1 MFSNNRRS
9 MRAYIM
15 LNPNITD
22 DQLMR
27 IKIDYEAT
35 LEELKLSGV
44 LLSAITIILTIV
56 GIIVNKTY
64 TGTGKLFFLFLL
76 FFAACIYFL
85 FTKKNRVVSNLVN
98 DIKTIEYEI
107 QMRKEKQAIHKSH
120 MEQISII
127 RDRRLRE
134 KYKK

>member
-56 GIIVNKTY
+56 GIIINKTY
-64 TGTGKLFFLFLL
+64 TGTGNLFFLFLL
-76 FFAACIYFL
+76 FFSACIYFL

-107 QMRKEKQAIHKSH
+107 QMRKEKQAIRKSH

>member
-64 TGTGKLFFLFLL
+64 TGTGKLFFCFFYSLPHVYIFSLL
-76 FFAACIYFL
+76 
-85 FTKKNRVVSNLVN
+85 KK
-98 DIKTIEYEI
+98 
-107 QMRKEKQAIHKSH
+107 
-120 MEQISII
+120 
-127 RDRRLRE
+127 
-134 KYKK
+134 